1 MGAGKTTIGKQ
12 LSNKLRYNFIDL
24 DQFIEESNQ
33 ISISSIFSNKG
44 ESYFRDIESLHLK
57 KVLEL
62 DNTVISL
69 GGGTPCFNNNMRLI
83 KNHSKSIFIDLP
95 TKMLV
100 SRLKNGRLKRPL
112 IQDKSD
118 DELFDFINTLRS
130 KRLSYYNQ
138 ANLIINKREDIISH
152 ILDFINTNKH

>member
-12 LSNKLRYNFIDL
+12 LANKLKYNFIDL

-33 ISISSIFSNKG
+33 TSISSIFSDKG

-62 DNTVISL
+62 KNTVISL
-69 GGGTPCFNNNMRLI
+69 GGGTPCFNNNMAQI

-95 TKMLV
+95 VKMLV
-100 SRLKNGRLKRPL
+100 SRLKNGRSKRPL
-112 IQDKSD
+112 IQNKSD
-118 DELFDFINTLRS
+118 NELFDFINTLRYE
-130 KRLSYYNQ
+130 RLGFYNQ
-138 ANLIINKREDIISH
+138 ANLVINKRDEVLSQ

>member
-69 GGGTPCFNNNMRLI
+69 GGGTPCFNNNMGLI
-83 KNHSKSIFIDLP
+83 KDHSKSIFIDLP

-118 DELFDFINTLRS
+118 DELFDFINILRS
-130 KRLSYYNQ
+130 KRLSFYNQ
-138 ANLIINKREDIISH
+138 ANLIINKREDIISQ
-152 ILDFINTNKH
+152 ILYFINTNKH